1 MASDIQRLRNPTPRN
16 SYANPFLGQVDPSAS
31 SSGTSYGQENVPES
45 QVPTAPYVPP
55 QAYDPAAYYPQF
67 DDPAPFYPQYNE
79 TPQQPRHDQHHSPHH
94 PQQQFTAPKAA
105 PAPAAVHPDLMV
117 VSKKKRRMVGIGTVN
132 DISRARAEHAAR
144 MWQTLRPNFIPDPT
158 PEEHADLE
166 RRADE
171 HRSDF
176 FDEINLNA

>member
-1 MASDIQRLRNPTPRN
+1 MASGRQRLRNLTPRN
-16 SYANPFLGQVDPSAS
+16 SYANTFLGQVDPSAS

-67 DDPAPFYPQYNE
+67 DDPAPIYPQYDE
-79 TPQQPRHDQHHSPHH
+79 TPQQPRHDQHPSPHH
-94 PQQQFTAPKAA
+94 PQQQ
-105 PAPAAVHPDLMV
+105 
-117 VSKKKRRMVGIGTVN
+117 
-132 DISRARAEHAAR
+132 
-144 MWQTLRPNFIPDPT
+144 WQTLRPNFIPDPT

-166 RRADE
+166 RCADE

>member
-1 MASDIQRLRNPTPRN
+1 MASGRQRLRNLTPRN
-16 SYANPFLGQVDPSAS
+16 SYANTFLGQVDPSAS

-67 DDPAPFYPQYNE
+67 DDPAPIYPQ
-79 TPQQPRHDQHHSPHH
+79 
-94 PQQQFTAPKAA
+94 
-105 PAPAAVHPDLMV
+105 
-117 VSKKKRRMVGIGTVN
+117 
-132 DISRARAEHAAR
+132 
-144 MWQTLRPNFIPDPT
+144 WQTLRPNFIPDPT

-166 RRADE
+166 RCADE